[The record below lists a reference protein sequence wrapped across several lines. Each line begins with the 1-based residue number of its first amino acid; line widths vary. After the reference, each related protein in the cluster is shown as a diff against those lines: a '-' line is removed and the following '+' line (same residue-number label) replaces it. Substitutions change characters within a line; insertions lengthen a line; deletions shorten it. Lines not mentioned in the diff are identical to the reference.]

1 MNTSKHRVV
10 VVEDE
15 PKIRR
20 NIAQKIERSEEYE
33 IVGTA
38 SDGMEAVKVIFEQKP
53 DVVFTDIKMPKMSGL
68 ELVQQIKEALP
79 ETHFVIISGYN
90 EFDYAQTAMKLG
102 VRDYLLK
109 PVNVEA
115 LNECLKNISE
125 SLLMRNQRM
134 RRELLTSSMNGG
146 LEETNSRVVNPNQPF
161 AIFLICIGNL
171 CASIVPPDQF
181 SYFRELWKD
190 VSLESVMR
198 HAVGP
203 DEYWVVVDEK
213 APNQKFLL
221 VSADQNREE
230 DLHVM
235 AKQIQ
240 ASVADRTGGLP
251 THIGHLDSFVTRA
264 DIWEQAQNV
273 RRLMEQE
280 LVPCRSSLLFA
291 PREQE
296 IQSATHLLDQV
307 LRNKVSAFIQAGQ
320 TNSLKSEVF
329 QAFDQWEKAGYT
341 QRMLEKVTMHLIRS
355 IHLQTGALSEAELF
369 TKEIELFA
377 KLTVCR
383 ELSSFYIKVWELV
396 EKMVLIEEEDQ
407 DTLKLVEQVANY
419 LELNYT
425 QDISLEELATKFH
438 FTSSYLSKM
447 FKKKYNGTPL
457 KYMIKLR
464 IEEAK
469 RLIRENPQSEVGR
482 IATIVGYPDQHYF
495 SRIFKNAT
503 GMSPSEYRDRQV

>member
-33 IVGTA
+33 VVGTA
-38 SDGMEAVKVIFEQKP
+38 SDGVKAINVILEQKP
-53 DVVFTDIKMPKMSGL
+53 DVVFTDIKMPKLSGL
-68 ELVQQIKEALP
+68 ELVRIIKESLP
-79 ETHFVIISGYN
+79 ETHFVIISGFN

-109 PVNVEA
+109 PVSADA
-115 LNECLKNISE
+115 LNVCLKDISE
-125 SLLMRNQRM
+125 SLLTRKHRM
-134 RRELLTSSMNGG
+134 RRELLTSSMSGWQ
-146 LEETNSRVVNPNQPF
+146 EESDSRVENPNQRF

-171 CASIVPPDQF
+171 CASLVPPDQYT
-181 SYFRELWKD
+181 YFRELWKD
-190 VSLESVMR
+190 LSLESVMR

-203 DEYWVVVDEK
+203 DEYWVTVDEK

-221 VSADQNREE
+221 VSADQKREG
-230 DLHVM
+230 DLHAL
-235 AKQIQ
+235 AKQLQ
-240 ASVADRTGGLP
+240 ASLADRIGGLP
-251 THIGHLDSFVTRA
+251 IHIGHLNSFVTRA
-264 DIWEQAQNV
+264 EIWEQAQTI
-273 RRLMEQE
+273 RSLMERE

-291 PREQE
+291 PREKE
-296 IQSATHLLDQV
+296 IQSATQLLDQV

-341 QRMLEKVTMHLIRS
+341 QRLLEKVTMHLIRS
-355 IHLQTGALSEAELF
+355 VHLQTRVLSEAELF
-369 TKEIELFA
+369 SRENELFA

-383 ELSSFYIKVWELV
+383 ELSSFYIEVWELV
-396 EKMVLIEEEDQ
+396 EKMVWIGEEDQ

-495 SRIFKNAT
+495 SRIFKNVT
-503 GMSPSEYRDRQV
+503 GMSPSEYRDRQA